1 MNGSRNQ
8 AETEVVDT
16 LTGNSGTHVVEIAD
30 SIDRHPVLVE
40 RVCIRLCEREVLV
53 SNRRGFYELTDGSTQ
68 HSECR

>member
-1 MNGSRNQ
+1 MNGDSSQ
-8 AETEVVDT
+8 VETAVVDA
-16 LTGNSGTHVVEIAD
+16 LMENSGTHVVKIAD
-30 SIDRHPVLVE
+30 NIDQRPVLVE